1 MTLNHFIS
9 FWAALY
15 YRVLPD
21 VIKEFRFIG
30 VKLCDLIGIAKSLVH
45 RCAAF
50 TDAKMS
56 LCARASDAFGQ
67 PETDNSELP
76 IKCSKLRPIV
86 SGILTTLNLLVI
98 YLTRSRLIY
107 LVQFPL

>member
-1 MTLNHFIS
+1 MPIYIYNEARHNVPGMNLIDK
-9 FWAALY
+9 L
-15 YRVLPD
+15 
-21 VIKEFRFIG
+21 RFVG
-30 VKLCDLIGIAKSLVH
+30 VKLCDLIGIAKSLAH

-76 IKCSKLRPIV
+76 I
-86 SGILTTLNLLVI
+86 
-98 YLTRSRLIY
+98 
-107 LVQFPL
+107 